1 MRYLLYN
8 PLSTKAL
15 ATKELKH
22 TIKELD
28 ASKELKVIDVIKLED
43 KKTFLDSLKD
53 DDDIVICGGDGT
65 LNHLINEY
73 DFSNFKNNIYIYKF
87 GNGNDFLRDINFFKE
102 NFILINPYLVNNPT
116 VIINDKKYKF
126 INGIGFG
133 IDGLVCVESDR
144 LKKEG
149 KKNINYTTLAIKLV
163 LNKYKKVNAHVE
175 VDGKVYD
182 YKNVFIASAMNG
194 KYYGGGMKVAPDQ
207 NRMCDTVTVC
217 IWHDLNKISGLMLF
231 PKIFKGEH
239 VKNKKK
245 VTILTGK
252 HVKVTFDKPTAL
264 QIDGESHDKIL
275 SYEVY
280 K

>member
-15 ATKELKH
+15 TTKELKH

-43 KKTFLDSLKD
+43 KKTFLDSLKE

-87 GNGNDFLRDINFFKE
+87 GNGNDFLRDINSFKE

-217 IWHDLNKISGLMLF
+217 IWHDLNRISGLMLF

>member
-15 ATKELKH
+15 TTKELKH

-43 KKTFLDSLKD
+43 KKTFLDSLKE

-65 LNHLINEY
+65 LNHLINDY

-87 GNGNDFLRDINFFKE
+87 GNGNDFLRDINSFKE

-217 IWHDLNKISGLMLF
+217 IWHDLNRISGLMLF

>member
-15 ATKELKH
+15 TTKELKH

-28 ASKELKVIDVIKLED
+28 ASKELKVIDIIKLED
-43 KKTFLDSLKD
+43 KKTFLDSLKE

-87 GNGNDFLRDINFFKE
+87 GNGNDFLRDINSFKE

-217 IWHDLNKISGLMLF
+217 IWHDLNRISGLMLF

>member
-15 ATKELKH
+15 STKELKH

-53 DDDIVICGGDGT
+53 DDDAVICGGDGT

-87 GNGNDFLRDINFFKE
+87 GNGNDFLRDINSFKE

-182 YKNVFIASAMNG
+182 YKNVFIASTMNG

-217 IWHDLNKISGLMLF
+217 IWHGLNRISGLMLF
-231 PKIFKGEH
+231 PKIFKGKH

-275 SYEVY
+275 SYQVY

>member
-15 ATKELKH
+15 TTKELKH

-28 ASKELKVIDVIKLED
+28 ASKELKVIDIIKLED
-43 KKTFLDSLKD
+43 KKTFLDSLKE

-87 GNGNDFLRDINFFKE
+87 GNGNDFLRDINSFKE

-144 LKKEG
+144 LKK
-149 KKNINYTTLAIKLV
+149 KAK
-163 LNKYKKVNAHVE
+163 
-175 VDGKVYD
+175 
-182 YKNVFIASAMNG
+182 
-194 KYYGGGMKVAPDQ
+194 
-207 NRMCDTVTVC
+207 R
-217 IWHDLNKISGLMLF
+217 ISITQL
-231 PKIFKGEH
+231 
-239 VKNKKK
+239 
-245 VTILTGK
+245 
-252 HVKVTFDKPTAL
+252 
-264 QIDGESHDKIL
+264 
-275 SYEVY
+275 
-280 K
+280 